1 MRIKYIYIAKR
12 TSTCKCVLYSN
23 VFKKTI
29 TEIDIKRTVDRLGW
43 LSLFIFL
50 KLDIHID
57 TKVRYYVP
65 IGIEKKE
72 RCICHSLQKN

>member
-1 MRIKYIYIAKR
+1 MRIEYIHIAIR
-12 TSTCKCVLYSN
+12 TSTCKCVLYSDRC
-23 VFKKTI
+23 KKRI
-29 TEIDIKRTVDRLGW
+29 AVEIDIKRTADRLGW

-65 IGIEKKE
+65 TGIEKKE
-72 RCICHSLQKN
+72 RCICHS

>member
-1 MRIKYIYIAKR
+1 MQMCGIQQLVY
-12 TSTCKCVLYSN
+12 
-23 VFKKTI
+23 KK
-29 TEIDIKRTVDRLGW
+29 DWYRDGYIKRTADRLGW

-65 IGIEKKE
+65 TGIEKKE
-72 RCICHSLQKN
+72 RCICHS